1 MSLWAYGKNF
11 TIFWCLSCELKLSK
25 IIFLFDF
32 KFGSFSQNKT
42 EYFIEPQEDEGY
54 NGSFFK
60 NSTKIPDNQTS
71 THLQAHLI
79 FRKAFNLDENH
90 SPHCS
95 LLGKKNQ
102 INNNANK

>member
-1 MSLWAYGKNF
+1 M
-11 TIFWCLSCELKLSK
+11 
-25 IIFLFDF
+25 IFLFDF

-42 EYFIEPQEDEGY
+42 EYFIEPQDEDDED
-54 NGSFFK
+54 NESFLK
-60 NSTKIPDNQTS
+60 NSTKIPDNQTP
-71 THLQAHLI
+71 HYLQAHLI